1 MLFIL
6 GVSKYKQAFST
17 GVDYELA
24 VREHT
29 CCCKACLLG
38 EYKDCDIKVLFN
50 WWQNVIIS
58 RLILQDYI
66 DIPKI
71 VHFKPK
77 LITTRN
83 LSDEVLPEDFSV
95 DLDKASEDN
104 EESDQEIKNDP
115 KPGKLYIILGDCV
128 EGYYIVKCLSS
139 NGDSM
144 TGRYLTQVPGT
155 VFDTI
160 CAFQE
165 TRNSKSD
172 IFRLESIFSE
182 VFAVNEVVFQKKSR
196 FSIEKEE
203 LDDILASIGELSDI
217 WVYM

>member
-1 MLFIL
+1 MQDFID
-6 GVSKYKQAFST
+6 T
-17 GVDYELA
+17 
-24 VREHT
+24 
-29 CCCKACLLG
+29 
-38 EYKDCDIKVLFN
+38 
-50 WWQNVIIS
+50 
-58 RLILQDYI
+58 
-66 DIPKI
+66 PKI

-83 LSDEVLPEDFSV
+83 LSEQVLPEDFSV
-95 DLDKASEDN
+95 DLDQVSEEN
-104 EESDQEIKNDP
+104 EESDHEIKNDP

-128 EGYYIVKCLSS
+128 EGYYLVKCLSS

-165 TRNSKSD
+165 TRNSD
-172 IFRLESIFSE
+172 IFRMESILSE
-182 VFAVNEVVFQKKSR
+182 VFVINEVVFQKKSR

-217 WVYM
+217 